1 MTFTKFVN
9 ELNSK
14 KDKAIADVT
23 AVINGLSA
31 ILNTAEKKE
40 LSDKVTE
47 LFNAEW
53 DTNPASFD
61 DVQTLK
67 DKFAESYTASAKL
80 VVDWIANHS
89 NPAINYYGKRL
100 ALSTTVTTMI
110 KTITEKDLSEPKDEN
125 ERFAYSLVAYWM
137 LSYQKSEIL
146 TYLH

>member
-1 MTFTKFVN
+1 MDFTKFV
-9 ELNSK
+9 EKLNSE

-53 DTNPASFD
+53 DTNPASFN

-67 DKFAESYTASAKL
+67 DKFTESYTTSAKL

-89 NPAINYYGKRL
+89 NPAINYYGKQL
-100 ALSTTVTTMI
+100 ALSTTATTMI

-125 ERFAYSLVAYWM
+125 ERFAYSLVSYWM
-137 LSYQKSEIL
+137 LSYQKSEML
-146 TYLH
+146 KYLH